1 MKKLIYL
8 FAVVFIGLTAC
19 NDDIEIWDSAVLDY
33 SGTYVVDLTDVDGDV
48 HHDMIEIYN
57 SAANLADEIIIDD
70 HNGFMDLRSKF
81 SLDGDFS
88 SFKSKSLT
96 FADLAL
102 NENAIVDAKPETA
115 PTALDQTESPE
126 AWYIKAAITEAEI
139 LPKGMTTEAGNVAD
153 SIYMKMVLYS
163 GTVNFKSASVPTEYR
178 ANPDVEEFEWV
189 FVDVAHDAT
198 KDETVVISGNRYTG
212 FPADD

>member
-1 MKKLIYL
+1 MKKLLYIL
-8 FAVVFIGLTAC
+8 VVGLIGLTAC

-33 SGTYVVDLTDVDGDV
+33 SGTYVVDLTDVDGNV

-57 SAANLADEIIIDD
+57 TAANVENEVIIDD
-70 HNGFMDLRSKF
+70 HNGTIELRSKF

-88 SFKSKSLT
+88 NFKSKSID

-102 NENAIVDAKPETA
+102 NENAIADAKPETA
-115 PTALDQTESPE
+115 PTGLDQTASPE
-126 AWYIKAAITEAEI
+126 TWYIKAAITEGKI

-153 SIYMKMVLYS
+153 SIYMKVVLYS

-212 FPADD
+212 FPEDD